1 MPPATAPALAP
12 RRLGS
17 AGEHRPL
24 DGYGVLS
31 DLRDLA
37 ARKDGS
43 DFRRRLEA
51 LRAEHARKP
60 TLIERLQKV
69 GL

>member
-1 MPPATAPALAP
+1 VEELVATKQPNRYDEAIVVP
-12 RRLGS
+12 S
-17 AGEHRPL
+17 K
-24 DGYGVLS
+24 
-31 DLRDLA
+31 LRDLA